1 MNPEELKQE
10 ILTQVGRLLG
20 DGDTFLNDY
29 QGILERLMAL
39 LSLALAGSSKT
50 EVATL
55 LEELG
60 RLRELYEALYQ
71 ANGNIEWVADAAAA
85 VF

>member
-29 QGILERLMAL
+29 QGILESVMAL